1 MQICPCAFEVSRRI
15 VLATRDIAIGHQAL
29 AKFTGVMNMRPPMNE
44 NSYRD
49 HVALVRRAA
58 KANCKQSKTNAV
70 EEVKTVYEPKEE
82 VKFDIEVSGDDTRR
96 KEDIHPHMRLTL
108 RSCLRNAR
116 NYLLYGVVPKNS
128 RPGGR
133 DTSITA
139 RSLGS
144 SE

>member
-49 HVALVRRAA
+49 HVALVRRTA
-58 KANCKQSKTNAV
+58 KANCKQSETNAV

-82 VKFDIEVSGDDTRR
+82 VKFDIEVSGDDTKR
-96 KEDIHPHMRLTL
+96 KKDIHPHM
-108 RSCLRNAR
+108 
-116 NYLLYGVVPKNS
+116 
-128 RPGGR
+128 
-133 DTSITA
+133 
-139 RSLGS
+139 
-144 SE
+144 E

>member
-70 EEVKTVYEPKEE
+70 EEVKTVM
-82 VKFDIEVSGDDTRR
+82 SQRR
-96 KEDIHPHMRLTL
+96 KCNSILKSQEMTL
-108 RSCLRNAR
+108 RGKKTFILIWSGHCPIHHHR
-116 NYLLYGVVPKNS
+116 
-128 RPGGR
+128 
-133 DTSITA
+133 
-139 RSLGS
+139 
-144 SE
+144 